1 LKIAICEEEGAETEH
16 WLELAWDANLVA
28 LTPSEELL
36 PEVQELL
43 AVFVASARSAKS
55 GVSPQ

>member
-1 LKIAICEEEGAETEH
+1 LKIAICEEEAETER

-28 LTPSEELL
+28 FAASEELL

-43 AVFVASARSAKS
+43 AVFVASGRTAKS
-55 GVSPQ
+55 RR